1 MSRSHKHTPVS
12 SNASPVSEKSDKKI
26 WHSRMRAKQRDQLA
40 HADEHAE
47 DLLPVSVHEVSNPYS
62 MAKDGRSYQTEAE
75 VVNIA
80 KKAAHRKYRGGES
93 LEVAFERE
101 MAKIRSK

>member
-12 SNASPVSEKSDKKI
+12 SKTTSASEKSDKKI

-47 DLLPVSVHEVSNPYS
+47 DLLPVAVHEVSNPYS

-80 KKAAHRKYRGGES
+80 KNAAQRKYRGGES
-93 LEVAFERE
+93 QEVAVERE
-101 MAKIRSK
+101 MAKLRSK

>member
-1 MSRSHKHTPVS
+1 
-12 SNASPVSEKSDKKI
+12 
-26 WHSRMRAKQRDQLA
+26 MRAKQRDQLA

-47 DLLPVSVHEVSNPYS
+47 DLLPVTVHEVSNPYS

-80 KKAAHRKYRGGES
+80 KKTAQRKYRGGENQ
-93 LEVAFERE
+93 EVALERE
-101 MAKIRSK
+101 IAKLRSK